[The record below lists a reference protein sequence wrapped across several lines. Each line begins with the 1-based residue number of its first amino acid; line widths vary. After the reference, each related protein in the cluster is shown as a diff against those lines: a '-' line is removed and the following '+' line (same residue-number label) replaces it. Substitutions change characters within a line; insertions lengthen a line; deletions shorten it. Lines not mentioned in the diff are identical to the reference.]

1 MDQLGKIF
9 EEAFKNNL
17 RNRGM
22 AIENHQQVI
31 LLGDL
36 NFRINTMTRQEVMD
50 RIRKGDINNLLDQDN
65 LVVTFD
71 QMSKT
76 KKCLENKYQDM
87 LFKQFQE
94 GVITFMPTY
103 KYDLRSNE
111 YDTSKKQRVPAFCD
125 RIMWKRNPSIQQLY
139 YNNV

>member
-1 MDQLGKIF
+1 MT
-9 EEAFKNNL
+9 
-17 RNRGM
+17 
-22 AIENHQQVI
+22 IEHHDQVI

-36 NFRINTMTRQEVMD
+36 NFRINTMTRGEVMD
-50 RIRKGDINNLLDQDN
+50 RIEKNDINSLLDQDN

-71 QMSKT
+71 QMSNT
-76 KKCLENKYQDM
+76 KKSLENKYQDM

-103 KYDLRSNE
+103 KYDLRSNS

-125 RIMWKRNPSIQQLY
+125 RIMWKRNADIRQLY